1 MGDGIVN
8 QHMREDL
15 ESLDPNAPVNVIG
28 YFGQTRDLSIFERVQ
43 PRIEDDCTES
53 SQGEESVAC
62 GDMTP
67 SFVHKGSGESGHRLP
82 VYVESDQDTD
92 EDEQEDTPSEKS
104 TGMSLGIGDQR
115 TGDIDI
121 YIDRSNNTL
130 MLQHSYLYDS
140 QEMLSICHE
149 SIETIGK
156 DKASLTKWLYSQE
169 FESHRALLFLFLVS
183 QVVVYT
189 STELTIDPRIIP
201 ILLALSTT
209 KRQIMQELDR
219 FMTIC
224 WDRIGVTSP
233 DQRKHLENGGHQ
245 SGNRN
250 GGPGNSS
257 SAPTAHNFFT
267 PGKCVPVLVFVVER
281 VPITAPWFEADA
293 SEAQIM
299 DQLRHQLKKSI
310 DAVQTRLRYVF
321 KACRLLQSIDSP
333 GNAFDGRQLFVLSAP
348 SSTPF
353 VHVIPYFTGILNL
366 PQRASTM
373 AEAHKDEIL
382 DPAEAVLRQ
391 KKAGNGPKR
400 QQQQLGAKGRDK
412 ETTRGSQR
420 GQQQQQH
427 QQQEQQQNQKQQQQT
442 NSFGMPS
449 LEEVYTAIVQAK
461 DQSLTEPNPGTE
473 LDDPLTLT
481 SIYMDYTGPLL
492 RQFLDGWIKATTAPG
507 GYGSIVGKRSIGHLE
522 MPTLQQWLAGYL
534 GVCEGLGIASLV
546 PRSNTNRNSIGPA
559 SSGDES
565 LSTKIAKVSV
575 SGGSGDPKSSNN
587 GREGREGRESGAGRR
602 LGGKRYSQ
610 RCSNMVQ
617 KKLRDFVQ
625 SDEVMEELYGQKPEL
640 NTTRSHSDRYHQIK
654 ADQATKLF
662 QSLAH
667 RR

>member
-1 MGDGIVN
+1 MN

-15 ESLDPNAPVNVIG
+15 ESLDPNAPINVIG

-62 GDMTP
+62 DVDTP
-67 SFVHKGSGESGHRLP
+67 GPFAHKGSGVLSHRLP
-82 VYVESDQDTD
+82 VYVESDQAFD
-92 EDEQEDTPSEKS
+92 EAEQEDAPFEKS
-104 TGMSLGIGDQR
+104 TGMSLGIGDPR
-115 TGDIDI
+115 TGDIDV
-121 YIDRSNNTL
+121 YIDRPNNTM

-156 DKASLTKWLYSQE
+156 DKASLAKWLYSQE

-189 STELTIDPRIIP
+189 STELTIDPRIIS

-233 DQRKHLENGGHQ
+233 DQRKHLENCGHL
-245 SGNRN
+245 SGSRN
-250 GGPGNSS
+250 GGAGNNS
-257 SAPTAHNFFT
+257 SAPAAHNIFT

-281 VPITAPWFEADA
+281 VPITAPWFETDA
-293 SEAQIM
+293 SEAQIT

-333 GNAFDGRQLFVLSAP
+333 GNAFDGRQLFVLPAP

-353 VHVIPYFTGILNL
+353 VHVIPYFTGMLNL
-366 PQRASTM
+366 SQRALTLP
-373 AEAHKDEIL
+373 ETHKDEVL
-382 DPAEAVLRQ
+382 DPAEVVLRQ
-391 KKAGNGPKR
+391 KKAGNNPKR

-412 ETTRGSQR
+412 EKTRRSQR
-420 GQQQQQH
+420 EQR
-427 QQQEQQQNQKQQQQT
+427 EQQQA
-442 NSFGMPS
+442 NSFGIPS
-449 LEEVYTAIVQAK
+449 LDEMYSAIVQAK
-461 DQSLTEPNPGTE
+461 DQSLAEPNSRMD
-473 LDDPLTLT
+473 LDNPLTLT

-492 RQFLDGWIKATTAPG
+492 RQFLDGWIKATTVPG
-507 GYGSIVGKRSIGHLE
+507 GYGSIVGKRSVGHLE
-522 MPTLQQWLAGYL
+522 VPTLQQWIAGYL
-534 GVCEGLGIASLV
+534 GLCEGLGIASLV
-546 PRSNTNRNSIGPA
+546 PRSNTNRNSIGPG

-565 LSTKIAKVSV
+565 LNTKLAKVSV
-575 SGGSGDPKSSNN
+575 SGGSGDTKIINNN
-587 GREGREGRESGAGRR
+587 GRETGGRR
-602 LGGKRYSQ
+602 SGNGKRYSQ
-610 RCSNMVQ
+610 RCSNTVQ

-625 SDEVMEELYGQKPEL
+625 SDEVMEEL
-640 NTTRSHSDRYHQIK
+640 
-654 ADQATKLF
+654 
-662 QSLAH
+662 
-667 RR
+667 

>member
-15 ESLDPNAPVNVIG
+15 ENWLSTLGLDPNAPVNVIG

-43 PRIEDDCTES
+43 PCIDDDCTEL
-53 SQGEESVAC
+53 SQGEESVAYE
-62 GDMTP
+62 DMTP
-67 SFVHKGSGESGHRLP
+67 SFVYKGSDLSGYRLP

-92 EDEQEDTPSEKS
+92 EDEQEGTRLSENS

-115 TGDIDI
+115 TGDIAI
-121 YIDRSNNTL
+121 YVDRISNTL
-130 MLQHSYLYDS
+130 TLQHSYLYDS

-149 SIETIGK
+149 SIAAIGK

-183 QVVVYT
+183 QVIVYT
-189 STELTIDPRIIP
+189 STELTIDPRIIS

-233 DQRKHLENGGHQ
+233 DQRKHLENGGHH

-257 SAPTAHNFFT
+257 GAPAAQNIFT

-281 VPITAPWFEADA
+281 VPITAPWFDAGA

-310 DAVQTRLRYVF
+310 DALQTRLRYVF

-333 GNAFDGRQLFVLSAP
+333 GNAFDGRQLFVLPAP

-353 VHVIPYFTGILNL
+353 VHVVPYFTGILNL
-366 PQRASTM
+366 PQRVSTP
-373 AEAHKDEIL
+373 EIHSGEVL

-400 QQQQLGAKGRDK
+400 QQQQLGTKGRDK
-412 ETTRGSQR
+412 EKTRGSQR
-420 GQQQQQH
+420 GQQQY
-427 QQQEQQQNQKQQQQT
+427 QQEQQPKQKQQQT

-449 LEEVYTAIVQAK
+449 LEEVYSAIVQAK
-461 DQSLTEPNPGTE
+461 DQSLAEPNLGME

-507 GYGSIVGKRSIGHLE
+507 GYGSIIGKRSIGHLE
-522 MPTLQQWLAGYL
+522 MPTLEQWLAGYL
-534 GVCEGLGIASLV
+534 GVCEGLGISSLV
-546 PRSNTNRNSIGPA
+546 PRSNTNRNSVGPG

-565 LSTKIAKVSV
+565 LSSKLAKVSV

-587 GREGREGRESGAGRR
+587 NGREGREGRESGGGRR
-602 LGGKRYSQ
+602 SGGKRYSQ
-610 RCSNMVQ
+610 RSSNMVQ
-617 KKLRDFVQ
+617 KKIRDFVQ
-625 SDEVMEELYGQKPEL
+625 SDEVMEELRTKQLSCSNPWHTDDEQKKDKNPP
-640 NTTRSHSDRYHQIK
+640 NNDNN
-654 ADQATKLF
+654 
-662 QSLAH
+662 
-667 RR
+667 